1 MSCAALFRRPATEP
15 LTSTSHLY
23 ISSKRGVNSQA
34 WLALSDVDLSPR
46 LEPSLSGERAGFA
59 VLPPAFAGGLLVG
72 LGMAADL
79 GGEFVAG
86 LIIVAILSTILAL
99 LSRIAG
105 NTRRRVT
112 AGEASY
118 RAFFDHAVEGI
129 FRTAPDGHYMAVNQA
144 LADIYGY
151 ASPTALMAGLTDIG
165 LQLYVEPRRRD
176 EFREQMQAH
185 DVVTNFVSEIF
196 HSSGGRIWISENAR
210 AVRDWSGAL
219 LCYEGTV
226 EDVTEKFEQERALRV
241 ALRQAETAN
250 KVKAA
255 FLAAMS
261 HELKTPLNAVLGFSE
276 IIRDEMLGPVGQPV
290 YRDYADDIHKSGT
303 RLLSVINDVLDVTRL
318 QSGSLVLEER
328 PDGPQEIVEMAVKQ
342 ARKATGDDRDITLT
356 LPSSLPVLHADSR
369 RIAQALGN
377 LLANAL
383 KFTPIDGEVR
393 LVLALEDDGGVRFSV
408 EDTGIGMAAETIAAA
423 LEPFRQL
430 DGSLA
435 RKFEGAGLGLSIAKS
450 LAELHGGR
458 LAVAS
463 AVGQGTSVSLLLPP
477 SRVSH
482 PRAQLSA

>member
-1 MSCAALFRRPATEP
+1 MRWNPQDHP
-15 LTSTSHLY
+15 LP
-23 ISSKRGVNSQA
+23 
-34 WLALSDVDLSPR
+34 DVDLNPW
-46 LEPSLSGERAGFA
+46 LEPSPPGERTQLV
-59 VLPPAFAGGLLVG
+59 VLPAVFVGGLLVG

-86 LIIVAILSTILAL
+86 LVIVAILSCALAL
-99 LSRIAG
+99 LARVAR

-112 AGEASY
+112 AGESSY

-129 FRTAPDGHYMAVNQA
+129 FRTTADGHYMAVNQA

-165 LQLYVEPRRRD
+165 MQLYVEPRRRE
-176 EFREQMQAH
+176 EFRELMQSQ
-185 DVVTNFVSEIF
+185 DLVTNFVSEIF
-196 HSSGGRIWISENAR
+196 HSSGRRIWISENAR
-210 AVRDWSGAL
+210 GVRDWSGAL

-290 YRDYADDIHKSGT
+290 YRDYANDIHKSGAK
-303 RLLSVINDVLDVTRL
+303 LLSVINDVLDVTRL
-318 QSGSLVLEER
+318 QSGSLILEER
-328 PDGPQEIVEMAVKQ
+328 PDGPQEIVEMAFLL
-342 ARKATGDDRDITLT
+342 ARKTTGDDRAITLVM
-356 LPSSLPVLHADSR
+356 PPSLPVLHADAR
-369 RIAQALGN
+369 RLAQALGN

-383 KFTPIDGEVR
+383 KFTPVDGLVR
-393 LVLALEDDGGVRFSV
+393 LVVALEDNGGVRFSV

-423 LEPFRQL
+423 LEPFRQI

-450 LAELHGGR
+450 LAELHGGQ
-458 LAVAS
+458 LAIAS
-463 AVGQGTSVSLLLPP
+463 EVGKGTVVVLSLPP
-477 SRVSH
+477 SRVSQ